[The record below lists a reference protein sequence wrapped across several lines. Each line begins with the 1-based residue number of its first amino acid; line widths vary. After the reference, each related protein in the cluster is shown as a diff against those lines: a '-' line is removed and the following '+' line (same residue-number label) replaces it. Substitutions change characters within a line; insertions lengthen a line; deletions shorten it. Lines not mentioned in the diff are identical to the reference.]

1 MNFEWIDFYTE
12 FATKLLE
19 FKDNREKLIHK
30 IYSIYDNIG
39 ISVPKLEKDNEITD
53 IDPFTV
59 FGLFNKGITNN
70 NRILILNGIASE
82 FQISANIPVNF
93 DGVPVLNN
101 LKATFHSFIDERN
114 DSDID
119 NIWELFE
126 AQ

>member
-53 IDPFTV
+53 IDPVSYTHLRAHETDFLMV
-59 FGLFNKGITNN
+59 LLQNFKYL
-70 NRILILNGIASE
+70 RIYRLILMG
-82 FQISANIPVNF
+82 F
-93 DGVPVLNN
+93 
-101 LKATFHSFIDERN
+101 RY
-114 DSDID
+114 
-119 NIWELFE
+119 
-126 AQ
+126 

>member
-19 FKDNREKLIHK
+19 FKDNREKLINK

-59 FGLFNKGITNN
+59 FRLFNKGITNN

-82 FQISANIPVNF
+82 FQISANVPDNF

-101 LKATFHSFIDERN
+101 LKATYNFC
-114 DSDID
+114 
-119 NIWELFE
+119 
-126 AQ
+126 

>member
-19 FKDNREKLIHK
+19 FKDNREELIHK

-39 ISVPKLEKDNEITD
+39 ISVPKLEKDDEITD

-82 FQISANIPVNF
+82 FQISAGSTDRLYF
-93 DGVPVLNN
+93 AAGRG
-101 LKATFHSFIDERN
+101 KFRRN
-114 DSDID
+114 GFFS
-119 NIWELFE
+119 
-126 AQ
+126 

>member
-19 FKDNREKLIHK
+19 FKDNREKLINK

-59 FGLFNKGITNN
+59 FGPVSYTHLTLP
-70 NRILILNGIASE
+70 RIS
-82 FQISANIPVNF
+82 NIRKCT
-93 DGVPVLNN
+93 G
-101 LKATFHSFIDERN
+101 
-114 DSDID
+114 
-119 NIWELFE
+119 
-126 AQ
+126 